1 MVDAAIDDVAQ
12 GLAVGLIRPTMGS
25 LPRVQKR
32 LTAPVVGFGDVGDAP
47 WPFLPESGIS
57 NSIG

>member
-25 LPRVQKR
+25 LPGYRS
-32 LTAPVVGFGDVGDAP
+32 A
-47 WPFLPESGIS
+47 
-57 NSIG
+57 